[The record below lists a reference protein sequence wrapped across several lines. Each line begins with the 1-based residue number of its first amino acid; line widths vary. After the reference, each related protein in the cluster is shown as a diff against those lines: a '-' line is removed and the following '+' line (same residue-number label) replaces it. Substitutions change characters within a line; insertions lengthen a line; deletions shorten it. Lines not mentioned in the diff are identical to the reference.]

1 MRVSEGIL
9 RGRKVQ
15 LYHPELFSDHEEVVI
30 YTRDAFR
37 RNYLS
42 IKENLE
48 YAIKQ
53 YSQIDKQREW
63 ELTGYWARI
72 MERIHFVNVDMEL
85 FLDKSPSQAF
95 LDTYVKIPVDTTEDL
110 IAESAQKVSADS
122 LLADW
127 L

>member
-9 RGRKVQ
+9 RGSKVQ

-63 ELTGYWARI
+63 
-72 MERIHFVNVDMEL
+72 
-85 FLDKSPSQAF
+85 
-95 LDTYVKIPVDTTEDL
+95 
-110 IAESAQKVSADS
+110 
-122 LLADW
+122 
-127 L
+127 

>member
-48 YAIKQ
+48 Y
-53 YSQIDKQREW
+53 
-63 ELTGYWARI
+63 ELNNTA
-72 MERIHFVNVDMEL
+72 
-85 FLDKSPSQAF
+85 K
-95 LDTYVKIPVDTTEDL
+95 
-110 IAESAQKVSADS
+110 
-122 LLADW
+122 
-127 L
+127 